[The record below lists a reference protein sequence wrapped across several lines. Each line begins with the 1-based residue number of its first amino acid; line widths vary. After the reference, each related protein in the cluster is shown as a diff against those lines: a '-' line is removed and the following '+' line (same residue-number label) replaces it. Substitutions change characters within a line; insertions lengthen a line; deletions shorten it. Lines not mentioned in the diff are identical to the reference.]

1 MVDLDRWPHR
11 YAETNGIR
19 LHYVEAGPED
29 GRLVVLLHGFPEFW
43 YSWRNQIE
51 ALSEAGYRV
60 VAPDLRGYNLSDKP
74 ANGYDIPTLVEDIAG
89 LIRAV
94 GRERAVVCGHDWGGG
109 LTWAFASF
117 HPEMTEAVI
126 VANAPHF
133 GPFERELRKPRQM
146 MRSWYML
153 FFQLPFLPEWTIRA
167 GDYRVI
173 ERMFEQRADSGSIA
187 ADEIQ
192 AYKDAI
198 GTPGA
203 LTAAL
208 NYYRSAFRGRLKS
221 LLGREESTE
230 DGWPVIEAPTL
241 LIWGTNDVALGVET
255 TRGTEEWVPNL
266 RIEYLQGASHWVQQE
281 RAEDVSR
288 LMVDFLNGLPASRA
302 LEGSNVD

>member
-1 MVDLDRWPHR
+1 MTDLDRWPHKF
-11 YAETNGIR
+11 AETNGIR

-29 GRLVVLLHGFPEFW
+29 GRLVLLLHGFPEFW
-43 YSWRNQIE
+43 YSWRAQIE
-51 ALSEAGYRV
+51 ALSEAGYRI

-74 ANGYDIPTLVEDIAG
+74 ADGYDVPNLVEDIAG

-94 GRERAVVCGHDWGGG
+94 GRESAVVGGHDWGGG
-109 LTWAFASF
+109 LTWAFGSY
-117 HPEMTEAVI
+117 HPEMTEALM

-153 FFQLPFLPEWTIRA
+153 FFQIPAVPEWSIRA
-167 GDYRVI
+167 GNYRLI
-173 ERMFEQRADSGSIA
+173 ERMFQQRADADSIPPE
-187 ADEIQ
+187 EIQ

-208 NYYRSAFRGRLKS
+208 NYYRTAFRSRLPTPFRRS
-221 LLGREESTE
+221 AAGDSEPTSGESE
-230 DGWPVIEAPTL
+230 GQQWPVITAPTL

-255 TRGTEEWVPNL
+255 THGTAEWVPNL
-266 RIEYLQGASHWVQQE
+266 RIEFLHGASHWVQQE
-281 RAEDVSR
+281 RAEEVNR
-288 LMVDFLNGLPASRA
+288 LMLDFLEKLPA
-302 LEGSNVD
+302 

>member
-1 MVDLDRWPHR
+1 MSDLDRWPHK
-11 YAETNGIR
+11 YAESNGIR

-43 YSWRNQIE
+43 YSWRAQIE

-60 VAPDLRGYNLSDKP
+60 AAPDLRGYNLSDKP
-74 ANGYDIPTLVEDIAG
+74 ADGYDVPNLVEDIAG
-89 LIRAV
+89 FIRAL
-94 GRERAVVCGHDWGGG
+94 GRESAVVCGHDWGGG
-109 LTWAFASF
+109 LTWAFASY
-117 HPEMTEAVI
+117 HPEMTEALI

-133 GPFERELRKPRQM
+133 GPFERELRKPRQFL
-146 MRSWYML
+146 RSWYML
-153 FFQLPFLPEWTIRA
+153 FFQLPALPEWTIRA

-173 ERMFEQRADSGSIA
+173 ERMFQQRGDAASIPPE
-187 ADEIQ
+187 EIQ

-198 GTPGA
+198 ATPGA

-208 NYYRSAFRGRLKS
+208 GYYRAAFRGQFR
-221 LLGREESTE
+221 GRGRPEG
-230 DGWPVIEAPTL
+230 GWPVISAPAL

-281 RAEDVSR
+281 RPDEVNRLILEFLAE
-288 LMVDFLNGLPASRA
+288 LPAAAPQPSA
-302 LEGSNVD
+302 